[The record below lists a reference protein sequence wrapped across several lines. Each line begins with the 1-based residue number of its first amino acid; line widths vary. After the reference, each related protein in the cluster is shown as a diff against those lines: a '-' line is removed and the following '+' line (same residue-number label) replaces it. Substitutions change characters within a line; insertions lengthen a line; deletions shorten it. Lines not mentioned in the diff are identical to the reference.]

1 MKKSQSEAM
10 KVFFKDKQ
18 LRTVGEV
25 MKKFNCSRG
34 TVFRHFRE
42 GEFLTSINFRG
53 QYHISAT
60 GVKFNRY
67 GLYKRNGKVFSS
79 HGNLLE
85 TITWLISN
93 SSSGMSVSEISR
105 IVETDVNMQCQD
117 LFKKGLVHREKY
129 GKGYCYFSIE
139 AIKRRQ
145 QLTIKNTTGK
155 ESLNSAI
162 LKETLESL
170 RNVVM
175 ILVTFINNPEF
186 SPKSIALSLS
196 RRGMDMT
203 TEKVK
208 AVFEKYDL
216 AKKNY

>member
-1 MKKSQSEAM
+1 MKKSQSEKM
-10 KVFFKDKQ
+10 KEFFKGGQ
-18 LRTVGEV
+18 TRTVKDVMGEYH
-25 MKKFNCSRG
+25 CSRG
-34 TVFRHFRE
+34 TAFRYLRV
-42 GEFLTSINFRG
+42 GKFLTSINFRG
-53 QYHISAT
+53 RYHISPV

-67 GLYKRNGKVFSS
+67 GLYKCGGKVFSS

-85 TITWLISN
+85 TITALISN
-93 SSSGMSVSEISR
+93 SASGMSVSDISR
-105 IVETDVNMQCQD
+105 IVETNVNMQCQE

-129 GKGYCYFSIE
+129 GKGYFYFSIE

-145 QLTIKNTTGK
+145 QLSIKNTTGK
-155 ESLNSAI
+155 ERLNSSV
-162 LKETLESL
+162 LKETFESL
-170 RNVVM
+170 RDVVM

-196 RRGMDMT
+196 RRGMDVT

-208 AVFEKYDL
+208 AVFETYNL